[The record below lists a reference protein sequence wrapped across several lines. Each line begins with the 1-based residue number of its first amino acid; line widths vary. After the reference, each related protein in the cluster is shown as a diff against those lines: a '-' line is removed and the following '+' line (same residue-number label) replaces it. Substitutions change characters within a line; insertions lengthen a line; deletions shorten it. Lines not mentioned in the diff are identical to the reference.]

1 MLKKV
6 ESVTTMRSGIVLT
19 LFALV
24 VVFQLSMIKYTLGIG
39 GVATAVNSLM
49 LLGLSAIALRNIAG
63 GAFTRSVWGGYLL
76 PGLLVFGGFL
86 LNISLNLI
94 SNANVASYFGLLI
107 PWAAYLS
114 VPFFIRNIN
123 DTEAIWRFFYR
134 FMLIVSAIGLLEYT
148 MTFSGVLPLRII
160 ETPLGDFATGGLSVF
175 FMPKDGLPH
184 YRMHGIFPEPGTN
197 AMYLLLAIMYA
208 LIYKKYIGLIVFAVA
223 FILSDSLGGYISL
236 LLLALCYIFAKIRRL
251 KWSIGVT
258 MIPIVI
264 LATGLAINVAPHFSE
279 TYSNKGDS
287 AGEREQN
294 FSNVINNLPT
304 LLLDKPLG
312 MALAEGT
319 LSETSDKQYLGSNF
333 TPGTA
338 YTIGGDFAFLGY
350 SLAVILCLVI
360 PLASLRKKMGDI
372 DQQVVFPTLLALL
385 PFVFQRSTVM
395 DSAAFAFLFAP
406 SIIRFLQSKREKRWT
421 PLISENLDNTA

>member
-184 YRMHGIFPEPGTN
+184 YRM
-197 AMYLLLAIMYA
+197 
-208 LIYKKYIGLIVFAVA
+208 
-223 FILSDSLGGYISL
+223 
-236 LLLALCYIFAKIRRL
+236 
-251 KWSIGVT
+251 
-258 MIPIVI
+258 
-264 LATGLAINVAPHFSE
+264 
-279 TYSNKGDS
+279 
-287 AGEREQN
+287 
-294 FSNVINNLPT
+294 
-304 LLLDKPLG
+304 
-312 MALAEGT
+312 
-319 LSETSDKQYLGSNF
+319 
-333 TPGTA
+333 
-338 YTIGGDFAFLGY
+338 
-350 SLAVILCLVI
+350 
-360 PLASLRKKMGDI
+360 
-372 DQQVVFPTLLALL
+372 
-385 PFVFQRSTVM
+385 
-395 DSAAFAFLFAP
+395 
-406 SIIRFLQSKREKRWT
+406 
-421 PLISENLDNTA
+421 